1 MLCNSNFECEDEI
14 LWFCHLV
21 IFEVEFFIKRG
32 FKILIMNIIRGVNDK
47 SVNKY
52 VYKN

>member
-1 MLCNSNFECEDEI
+1 MRGRNS
-14 LWFCHLV
+14 LV
-21 IFEVEFFIKRG
+21 LPYGNICSGIFIKRG
-32 FKILIMNIIRGVNDK
+32 FKIFILNIVRGVNDK